1 MKTLFLIFISHLT
14 FAQVDIANFYQ
25 VDREGLI
32 YRGKEPKQKIQQL
45 QSIGIETVIIFKNE
59 VKNEV
64 ATELTQLNKLGLEAH
79 HIPFRWKEF
88 ASYTTACEQVV
99 SALNILMQNKELK
112 KPTYFHCTAG
122 EDRTG
127 LLAGLYLMLEEN
139 QTLEQVFKNE
149 MCAKGYADGSHFKP
163 RVVTA
168 PIYRDLSPLFIALA
182 EKIATKEW
190 YWGNIDPQSCEGL
203 TVIPTKLRCKK

>member
-1 MKTLFLIFISHLT
+1 MKILFLIFLSHL
-14 FAQVDIANFYQ
+14 AYSQVDIANFYQ

-32 YRGKEPKQKIQQL
+32 YRGKEPKQKIHQL

-64 ATELTQLNKLGLEAH
+64 TTELVKLDELGIQAH
-79 HIPFRWKEF
+79 HIPFKWKEF
-88 ASYTTACEQVV
+88 ESYSGACKQVV
-99 SALNILMQNKELK
+99 SALNILMKNKEAK
-112 KPTYFHCTAG
+112 RPTYFHCTAG

-139 QTLEQVFKNE
+139 QTRDQVFKNE

-163 RVVTA
+163 RVVTG
-168 PIYRDLSPLFIALA
+168 PIYSDLTPLFIALA
-182 EKIATKEW
+182 EKISNGQW
-190 YWGNIDPQSCEGL
+190 LWGKIDASTCEDL
-203 TVIPTKLRCKK
+203 TVSATKLRCKK